1 CSSFVTSR
9 GYPKQPAS
17 DDEFRFPIAYS
28 LVVYKDFEQFE
39 MLLRAV
45 YQPQN
50 IYCIHVDRKAQRQ
63 FQDKVGKLIKC
74 FPNVYLTSKSYH
86 VIWGR
91 MGVIEADLI
100 CMRDLLIRHKTWKYF
115 INLTGQEFPLKTNWE
130 IVQQL
135 KTSNNKSL
143 VHALSAQESN
153 KKWAHRVNTSYAFDD
168 TGLFTPNGSKEPM
181 PHNMTY
187 HKGRLH
193 VILTRAFVDYAINSP
208 VAQDLLHWLNDTLIP
223 DETFFPTLYCNRHLK
238 IPGNEHADCSAA
250 NHQIVRLK
258 IFNGGEYPCDG
269 GKWVR
274 KICIFGVGDLAFMYE
289 RGVKGPSLFVNKL
302 MSGFQPLALQCMNKL
317 HLERT

>member
-1 CSSFVTSR
+1 MKIFTKKSILIIAFSTLLLIHLRNYPFNSPTTPVLATLPTLGSAGHWTPTPHTSVISAATKATYVNTVDCYKLFSRGQTRLHNSYNYHAPLPETPSITNCSSFVTSR

-74 FPNVYLTSKSYH
+74 FPNVYLASKSYH

-143 VHALSAQESN
+143 VHALSAQ
-153 KKWAHRVNTSYAFDD
+153 
-168 TGLFTPNGSKEPM
+168 
-181 PHNMTY
+181 
-187 HKGRLH
+187 
-193 VILTRAFVDYAINSP
+193 
-208 VAQDLLHWLNDTLIP
+208 
-223 DETFFPTLYCNRHLK
+223 
-238 IPGNEHADCSAA
+238 
-250 NHQIVRLK
+250 
-258 IFNGGEYPCDG
+258 
-269 GKWVR
+269 
-274 KICIFGVGDLAFMYE
+274 
-289 RGVKGPSLFVNKL
+289 
-302 MSGFQPLALQCMNKL
+302 
-317 HLERT
+317 